1 MARYS
6 ASWQTVTAAALADTT
21 NATDATYPGVLR
33 GAGASVLGRINEVY
47 IGGEDTAST
56 PTSMS
61 LARTSTIS
69 TGAVTVGNN
78 ALLDVKGTAP
88 GTVFGFGN
96 TVATTK
102 PQGSSTLYLLNL
114 SLNTFGGIARW
125 QARYGEEI
133 TVFGNASNA
142 GEVSLSSKTGTGKT
156 SGHIIYE
163 VV

>member
-69 TGAVTVGNN
+69 TA
-78 ALLDVKGTAP
+78 AL
-88 GTVFGFGN
+88 
-96 TVATTK
+96 
-102 PQGSSTLYLLNL
+102 S
-114 SLNTFGGIARW
+114 
-125 QARYGEEI
+125 
-133 TVFGNASNA
+133 
-142 GEVSLSSKTGTGKT
+142 
-156 SGHIIYE
+156 
-163 VV
+163 